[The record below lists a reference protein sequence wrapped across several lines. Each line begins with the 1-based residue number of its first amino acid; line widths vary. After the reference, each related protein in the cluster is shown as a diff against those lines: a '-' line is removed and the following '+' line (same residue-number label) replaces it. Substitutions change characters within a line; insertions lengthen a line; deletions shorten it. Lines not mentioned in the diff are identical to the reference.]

1 MTYLYVISNKQE
13 ANLPY
18 LYYKKLKGMMIKRL
32 LWLILGLVF
41 FQCGAAQE
49 MNKSKVGDY
58 LTVKTVN
65 SKLKKSYD
73 KGMQYSRAEQNTKAI
88 KEFEKILKQAPN
100 FIDAQIQLSAIYYDL
115 KNYEKAEQGF
125 EKAIQLDPV
134 YKKRVLYTLA
144 LAEMRSR
151 KFDEAIEHFQQY
163 IDSKPRNE
171 SLPKR
176 AKKHIKASEFMA
188 VAYAKPVPFQP
199 VSLGDNI
206 NTEFPEYLPSLTA
219 DGEYLVYTARIGGQ
233 EDFFISKNKDGI
245 WQKGKPL
252 NEINTDLN
260 EGAQSISADGRLL
273 VFTACNRKD
282 GYGSCDLYYS
292 EIRDGRWTPPS
303 NIGAPINTRSWE
315 SQPSISSDGKALFFT
330 SNRKGGKGGK
340 DIWVSYRK
348 ADGKWGTPKN
358 LGDPINSAED
368 DQSPFIHAD
377 NQTLYFMSN
386 GHPGMGSHDL
396 FFARKKDEQS
406 WFTPKNLGYPINT
419 EASEGAFVLS
429 LDGKTA
435 YFASD
440 RNYEVE
446 GESVFDSGSKGGH
459 TDLYSFE
466 LYEEARPQPV
476 TYVKAK
482 VFDAETNKSISAN
495 INFVDLNS
503 GEKYVSSITDL
514 DGEFL
519 VCLPIGKNY
528 ALNVSKEKYLFH
540 SENFALAEDKSIED
554 PFLLKI
560 GLQPIKETRPVESST
575 SEVVTTSPPIVLRN
589 VLFETGSAE
598 LKTESF
604 YELNYLRDLLISNPI
619 LVIQINGHTDNVGSV
634 ETNLTLSNNRA
645 KAVFDYLIQNGIQAA
660 RLSYK
665 GFGESKPIESNDT
678 TWGRQSNRRTEFVM
692 IRR

>member
-1 MTYLYVISNKQE
+1 
-13 ANLPY
+13 
-18 LYYKKLKGMMIKRL
+18 MIKRL
-32 LWLILGLVF
+32 LWLLLGLVF
-41 FQCGAAQE
+41 FQCSVAQ
-49 MNKSKVGDY
+49 KGTSISTGDY
-58 LTVKTVN
+58 LTVKTIN
-65 SKLKKSYD
+65 AKIKKIYD
-73 KGMQYSRAEQNTKAI
+73 KGMQYSRAEQNDKAI
-88 KEFEKILKQAPN
+88 KEFSKALKQAPN
-100 FIDAQIQLSAIYYDL
+100 FIDAQIQLSAIYYDM
-115 KNYEKAEQGF
+115 KNYEKAEEGF
-125 EKAIQLDPV
+125 EKVVQLDPT
-134 YKKRVLYTLA
+134 YKKRALYTLA
-144 LAEMRSR
+144 LAEMRSK
-151 KFDEAIEHFQQY
+151 KFDEAVIHFKQY
-163 IDSKPRNE
+163 IDSKPKSK
-171 SLPKR
+171 SLPGR
-176 AKKHIKASEFMA
+176 AEKHIKNSEFMA
-188 VAYAKPVPFQP
+188 TAYANPVSFQP

-219 DGEYLVYTARIGGQ
+219 DGEYLVYTARMGGQ
-233 EDFFISKNKDGI
+233 EDFFISKKKDGV
-245 WQKGKPL
+245 WQKGQPL

-303 NIGAPINTRSWE
+303 NIGAPINTRNWE

-340 DIWVSYRK
+340 DIWVSYRA
-348 ADGKWGTPKN
+348 ADGKWGTPIN
-358 LGDPINSAED
+358 LGDPINSVED

-440 RNYEVE
+440 RNYETEDGV
-446 GESVFDSGSKGGH
+446 SVFDSGVKGGH

-466 LYEEARPQPV
+466 LYAEARPQQV

-482 VFDAETNKSISAN
+482 VFDAETKKSISAN

-519 VCLPIGKNY
+519 VCLPIGKDY
-528 ALNVSKEKYLFH
+528 ALNISKEKYLFH
-540 SENFALAEDKSIED
+540 SENFALAEDKSIKD
-554 PFLLKI
+554 PFLLEI
-560 GLQPIKETRPVESST
+560 GLQPIKETKPVESAA
-575 SEVVTTSPPIVLRN
+575 EVATTSPPIVLRN

-598 LKTESF
+598 LKPESF
-604 YELNYLRDLLISNPI
+604 YELNYLRDLMINNPT
-619 LVIQINGHTDNVGSV
+619 LVIQINGHTDNVGSA
-634 ETNLTLSNNRA
+634 ENNFALSQNRA
-645 KAVFDYLIQNGIQAA
+645 KAVYNYLIENNIQTA

-665 GFGESKPIESNDT
+665 GFGESKPIESNETD
-678 TWGRQSNRRTEFVM
+678 WGRQSNRRTEFVM
-692 IRR
+692 IRK

>member
-1 MTYLYVISNKQE
+1 
-13 ANLPY
+13 
-18 LYYKKLKGMMIKRL
+18 MMIKRI
-32 LWLILGLVF
+32 LWLLIGLIF
-41 FQCGAAQE
+41 FQCSVAQ
-49 MNKSKVGDY
+49 KGSTILSGDY
-58 LTVKTVN
+58 LTAKTVS
-65 SKLKKSYD
+65 SKIKKSYD
-73 KGMQYSRAEQNTKAI
+73 KGVQYARAEQNDKAI
-88 KEFEKILKQAPN
+88 KEFEKILKQSPN
-100 FIDAQIQLSAIYYDL
+100 FIDAQIQLSAIHYDM
-115 KNYEKAEQGF
+115 KNYDKAEQGF
-125 EKAIQLDPV
+125 EKVVQLDPL

-144 LAEMRSR
+144 LAEMRSK
-151 KFDEAIEHFQQY
+151 KFDEAIVHFQQY
-163 IDSKPRNE
+163 IDSKPKNE

-176 AKKHIKASEFMA
+176 AKKHIKTSEFMEG
-188 VAYAKPVPFQP
+188 AYANPVSFQP
-199 VSLGDNI
+199 VSLGKNI
-206 NTEFPEYLPSLTA
+206 NTQFPEYLPSLTA

-233 EDFFISKNKDGI
+233 EDFFISRKKDGV

-282 GYGSCDLYYS
+282 GYGSCDIYYS

-303 NIGAPINTRSWE
+303 NIGAPINTRAWE

-340 DIWVSYRK
+340 DIWVSYRSSG
-348 ADGKWGTPKN
+348 GKWGAPKN
-358 LGDPINSAED
+358 LGDPINSTGNDE
-368 DQSPFIHAD
+368 SPFIHAD
-377 NQTLYFMSN
+377 NQTLYFMSD
-386 GHPGMGSHDL
+386 GHPGMGKHDL

-419 EASEGAFVLS
+419 EASEGAFILS

-440 RNYEVE
+440 RNYEAE
-446 GESVFDSGSKGGH
+446 DGSSVFDSGIKGGQ

-482 VFDAETNKSISAN
+482 VFDADTEKSISAN

-519 VCLPIGKNY
+519 VCLPVGKNY

-540 SENFALAEDKSIED
+540 SENFALAEDKSIKD
-554 PFLLKI
+554 PFLLEI
-560 GLQPIKETRPVESST
+560 GLQPIKETKPVESST
-575 SEVVTTSPPIVLRN
+575 EVATTSPPIVLRN

-598 LKTESF
+598 LKPESF
-604 YELNYLRDLLISNPI
+604 YELNYLRDLMLNNPT
-619 LVIQINGHTDNVGSV
+619 LVIQINGHTDNVGSD
-634 ETNLTLSNNRA
+634 EDNLKLSNDRA
-645 KAVFDYLIQNGIQAA
+645 KAVFSYLIKNGIQVA

-665 GFGESKPIESNDT
+665 GFGESRPIESNDT
-678 TWGRQSNRRTEFVM
+678 AWGRQNNRRTEFVM
-692 IRR
+692 IRQ